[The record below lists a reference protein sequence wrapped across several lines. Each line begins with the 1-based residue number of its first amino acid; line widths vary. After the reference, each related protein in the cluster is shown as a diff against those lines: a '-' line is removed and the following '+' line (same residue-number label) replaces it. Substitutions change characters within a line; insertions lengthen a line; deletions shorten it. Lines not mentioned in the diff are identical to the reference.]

1 MLYWNVSCTIYL
13 FYSFS
18 DVQYEDHDLSP
29 ANLCSSPVKTRS
41 KRKRNSSTIKKICAD
56 TTNNVDM
63 AINNSSSRKR
73 SARSSKRK

>member
-1 MLYWNVSCTIYL
+1 M
-13 FYSFS
+13 
-18 DVQYEDHDLSP
+18 
-29 ANLCSSPVKTRS
+29 
-41 KRKRNSSTIKKICAD
+41 KKICAD